1 MNKKNNIFIIPIIIL
16 ILTSLIYFGFI
27 SSFKQFGATNNR
39 FIAVLNKFAT
49 LPKDSLLFIGDS
61 QIREDI
67 DCLLI
72 ELKIKNLGCFNL
84 AVEGILPSQIMPLSF
99 LLSSSNPNTI
109 VIGVSPL
116 LFYEGVNKN
125 NDLFFFMNSKKGIV
139 INKFMEDILNKE
151 EKEILFMSPFDKT
164 LYKRKFILP
173 YYMGLLNSFSRQT
186 QLRTNPTNFKDPY
199 IYIEDQSISQLNKK
213 LNDQTI
219 IDMFDINKN
228 SKRQIDIFNYFL
240 QTLSNN
246 KQHVIVMQM
255 PLNPLLTDTLDKDS
269 LQNYHNFLSLLSKKY
284 NFTLL
289 NLQDSFTKDDF
300 TDLTHLNSNG
310 RQKLAFNITSGDYHI
325 IQ

>member
-1 MNKKNNIFIIPIIIL
+1 MNKKNNIFIIPIIVL

-39 FIAVLNKFAT
+39 FIAVLDKFAT

-116 LFYEGVNKN
+116 LFHEGINKN
-125 NDLFFFMNSKKGIV
+125 NDLFFFMNNKKGIV

-199 IYIEDQSISQLNKK
+199 IYIEDQPISQLNKK

-219 IDMFDINKN
+219 IGMFDINKN

-255 PLNPLLTDTLDKDS
+255 PLNPLLTDILDKDS